1 VTDLDSR
8 RRDRVDY
15 ADYLSDEP
23 APGHRRYR
31 PHGVSGPY
39 RGFGRS
45 DHPAYG
51 AADGA
56 GAGYGDYEYFGN
68 FDDFDDYE
76 YYGDF
81 DYDDY
86 DYDEDEGYDEGGPHA
101 GLVDQWRPVAITAAV
116 ILVIAVV
123 ATALILQGGGNGGTA
138 GTVSAPPTRTVIA
151 TPPAPTTSLPAET
164 VTSVP
169 PPQSTTA
176 APSSTP
182 TTTTPPSATAPPPP
196 TTAPAPDPRT
206 VTYTVTGTKPL
217 LDLVTIVYTD
227 EQGFPR
233 TDVNVALPW
242 SRRVVVNPGVA
253 VRSVTASS
261 LRSELNCTITDAA
274 GRLIARSATNS
285 ILATCTL

>member
-1 VTDLDSR
+1 MTDLDSR

-31 PHGVSGPY
+31 RHGVSGPY

-51 AADGA
+51 DAADDDA
-56 GAGYGDYEYFGN
+56 DYG
-68 FDDFDDYE
+68 DYE
-76 YYGDF
+76 YYGDYS
-81 DYDDY
+81 DYGDYEDYGDY
-86 DYDEDEGYDEGGPHA
+86 DYEEDEGYGEGGARA
-101 GLVDQWRPVAITAAV
+101 GVIDQWRPVAITAAV

-182 TTTTPPSATAPPPP
+182 PTTTPPSATAPPPP